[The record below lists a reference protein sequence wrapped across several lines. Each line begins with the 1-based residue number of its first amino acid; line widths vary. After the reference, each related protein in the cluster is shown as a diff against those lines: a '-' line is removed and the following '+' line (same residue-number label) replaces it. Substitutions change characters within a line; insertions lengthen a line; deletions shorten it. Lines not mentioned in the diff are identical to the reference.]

1 MGYQQ
6 GVSMSFLSLFKGTM
20 LNAGKT
26 AQENDTV
33 PSAFSVRETEAGQLA
48 PWHESQPR
56 HSSYGRGPKIP
67 LNLYK
72 FLPTYI
78 VVSGYILISVSSLH
92 FIFLEN
98 IPDDGLWKHVIL
110 YSFFLHVTAR
120 FGFLFGLILNK

>member
-48 PWHESQPR
+48 P
-56 HSSYGRGPKIP
+56 
-67 LNLYK
+67 
-72 FLPTYI
+72 
-78 VVSGYILISVSSLH
+78 
-92 FIFLEN
+92 
-98 IPDDGLWKHVIL
+98 
-110 YSFFLHVTAR
+110 
-120 FGFLFGLILNK
+120 